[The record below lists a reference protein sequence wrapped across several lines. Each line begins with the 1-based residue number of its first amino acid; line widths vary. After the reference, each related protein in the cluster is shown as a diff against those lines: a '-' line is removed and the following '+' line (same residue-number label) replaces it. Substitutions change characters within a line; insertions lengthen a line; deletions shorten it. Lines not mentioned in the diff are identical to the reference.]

1 MRINEIS
8 ESTTSGSVATVASPM
23 GGMKKRSGSLLSG
36 KKTNK
41 KYANS
46 VEARKQVKQVKESQS
61 VSEDDI
67 SEQDL
72 IVVPDQAKR
81 VKSGF
86 VSHEEDRRDHEVEM
100 ALSDL
105 FQCAKNAKTVYDL
118 LKDVPEEVGIEGW
131 VQEKIIKSNDYLNTI
146 CEYLEHKALT
156 DESAGV
162 IAGGSIG
169 EAKSKAK
176 NPYAAGMA
184 QAMKTTGDKPP
195 LKKSTI
201 TKAHD
206 IAKAVKKDK

>member
-1 MRINEIS
+1 MRFEEIV

-23 GGMKKRSGSLLSG
+23 GSVQKRGGNLLSG

-46 VEARKQVKQVKESQS
+46 VDARKQVKQVEESTA
-61 VSEDDI
+61 VSEDEI

-72 IVVPDQAKR
+72 IVVPSQAHR
-81 VKSGF
+81 LKSGF
-86 VSHEEDRRDHEVEM
+86 VSHDEDRRDHEVEM

-118 LKDVPEEVGIEGW
+118 LKHVPEEVGIEGW
-131 VQEKIIKSNDYLNTI
+131 VQEKIIKANDYLNTI

-162 IAGGSIG
+162 IAGGGIG
-169 EAKSKAK
+169 EAKSKVK
-176 NPYAAGMA
+176 NPYAVGMA
-184 QAMKTTGDKPP
+184 QAMKTTDDKPP

>member
-1 MRINEIS
+1 MRFEEIV

-23 GGMKKRSGSLLSG
+23 GKVQKRGGNLLSG

-46 VEARKQVKQVKESQS
+46 VEARKQVKESQT
-61 VSEDDI
+61 VSEEDI
-67 SEQDL
+67 SEQDV
-72 IVVPDQAKR
+72 IVVPSQAKKL
-81 VKSGF
+81 KSGF
-86 VSHEEDRRDHEVEM
+86 ISHDEDRRDHEVEM

-105 FQCAKNAKTVYDL
+105 FQCAKNAKTVYEL

-131 VQEKIIKSNDYLNTI
+131 VQEKIIKANDYLNTI

-162 IAGGSIG
+162 IAGGGIG
-169 EAKSKAK
+169 EEKSKVK
-176 NPYAAGMA
+176 NPYAVGMA